1 MPCMDGGYNDE
12 VRVSQESVTEHKMLE
27 AAMCGILTVL
37 EASASGQSLDYLLSY
52 VDWKEAGVKRKTLEQ
67 WWKKHK
73 KEDES
78 RRAREAAAKR
88 KDDLRKIA
96 IGKLTPEE
104 LAILGIQL

>member
-1 MPCMDGGYNDE
+1 MPCRDGGYEDE
-12 VRVSQESVTEHKMLE
+12 VRVSRKTVSDHEMLE
-27 AAMCGILTVL
+27 ASMCGLLTQL
-37 EASASGQSLDYLLSY
+37 EKEGVIDLWLSS
-52 VDWKEAGVKRKTLEQ
+52 VDWAEAGVKRKTLEM

-96 IGKLTPEE
+96 IGKLSPDE
-104 LAILGIQL
+104 LEVLGIKW

>member
-27 AAMCGILTVL
+27 AVLCGILTAAGKGIHVAGPTGL
-37 EASASGQSLDYLLSY
+37 LDNI
-52 VDWKEAGVKRKTLEQ
+52 DWKEAGVKRKTLEQ

-73 KEDES
+73 KEDEA
-78 RRAREAAAKR
+78 RRVREAAAKR

-104 LAILGIQL
+104 LAALGIKW